1 MTPDIEDQ
9 NPKLLGKY
17 LPKLKKG
24 IKSHEKVIIIG
35 TSNKP
40 FAAKLGGL
48 KKTFEK
54 IAVCYG
60 PEYGSTLLAWQKVL
74 PPTGVDPEF
83 NYSALTKVTK
93 FYQMD
98 QILSSPKTVLN
109 LERRAQ

>member
-9 NPKLLGKY
+9 NPKLLAKF

-24 IKSHEKVIIIG
+24 IKANEKVILIG

-40 FAAKLGGL
+40 FAAKLAAL

-74 PPTGVDPEF
+74 PPLGVDPEF
-83 NYSALTKVTK
+83 DYSALAKVTK
-93 FYQMD
+93 FYQMN
-98 QILSSPKTVLN
+98 QILSLPKKVLN

>member
-24 IKSHEKVIIIG
+24 IKSNEKVIIIG

-40 FAAKLGGL
+40 FAAKISKM

-60 PEYGSTLLAWQKVL
+60 SDYGSTLLAWQKVL
-74 PPTGVDPEF
+74 PTLGVDPEF
-83 NYSALTKVTK
+83 NYSALAKVTK
-93 FYQMD
+93 FYQMN
-98 QILSSPKTVLN
+98 QILAVPKKVLN
-109 LERRAQ
+109 LERRGQ

>member
-1 MTPDIEDQ
+1 M
-9 NPKLLGKY
+9 LRKY

-24 IKSHEKVIIIG
+24 IKTNEKVLIIG

-40 FAAKLGGL
+40 FAAKLSKL

-60 PEYGSTLLAWQKVL
+60 PDYGSTVLAWQKVL

-83 NYSALTKVTK
+83 DYSALAKVTK
-93 FYQMD
+93 FYQMN
-98 QILSSPKTVLN
+98 QILSSPEKVLN
-109 LERRAQ
+109 LERRA

>member
-24 IKSHEKVIIIG
+24 IKANEKVIIIG

-40 FAAKLGGL
+40 LAASLGSF

-60 PEYGSTLLAWQKVL
+60 PDYGSTLLAWQKIL

-83 NYSALTKVTK
+83 DYSALAKVTK

-98 QILSSPKTVLN
+98 QILSSPKKVLN
-109 LERRAQ
+109 LDRRAQ

>member
-1 MTPDIEDQ
+1 MTPEIEEQ

-24 IKSHEKVIIIG
+24 IKANEKVIIIG

-40 FAAKLGGL
+40 FAASLSKL

-60 PEYGSTLLAWQKVL
+60 PDYGSTLLAWQKVL
-74 PPTGVDPEF
+74 PPKGVDPEF
-83 NYSALTKVTK
+83 NYSALAKVTK
-93 FYQMD
+93 FYQME
-98 QILSSPKTVLN
+98 QILSSPTKVLN

>member
-9 NPKLLGKY
+9 NPKLLGKH
-17 LPKLKKG
+17 LRKLKKG
-24 IKSHEKVIIIG
+24 IKVNEKVMIIG

-40 FAAKLGGL
+40 FAANLSGL

-74 PPTGVDPEF
+74 PPAGVDPEF
-83 NYSALTKVTK
+83 NYSALAKVTK

-98 QILSSPKTVLN
+98 RILSSPKNALN

>member
-17 LPKLKKG
+17 LPKIKKG
-24 IKSHEKVIIIG
+24 IKAKDKVLIIG

-40 FAAKLGGL
+40 FTASIKKL

-60 PEYGSTLLAWQKVL
+60 PDYGSTLLAWQKVL

-83 NYSALTKVTK
+83 NYSALAKVTK
-93 FYQMD
+93 LYQMD
-98 QILSSPKTVLN
+98 QILSSPKKVLN
-109 LERRAQ
+109 LERRA